1 MLIGKFVSTAI
12 QNNIFSQEDIR
23 NMRQWFFNMR
33 SRQDFVVKNS
43 THHLNIIKTIFYIN
57 KDSSKEYVI
66 DKNILNEDNFDLDQ
80 EVYKSLATKFPFPQK
95 LKKLMGLLPIFIEKK
110 S

>member
-1 MLIGKFVSTAI
+1 MV
-12 QNNIFSQEDIR
+12 
-23 NMRQWFFNMR
+23 FNMR
-33 SRQDFVVKNS
+33 SRQDFVVENS
-43 THHLNIIKTIFYIN
+43 THHLNIIKKTIFYIN

-95 LKKLMGLLPIFIEKK
+95 TKEINGLTSYFHRKEVIKKLFQFLKRSWAVRI
-110 S
+110 